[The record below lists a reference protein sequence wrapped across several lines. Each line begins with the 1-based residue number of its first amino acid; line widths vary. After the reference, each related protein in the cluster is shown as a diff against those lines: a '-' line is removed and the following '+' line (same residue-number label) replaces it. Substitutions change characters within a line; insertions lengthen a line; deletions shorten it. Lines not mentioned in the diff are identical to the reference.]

1 MLMRRIAM
9 TRPIQFAQIFTVF
22 GNYLLDGDYVRNN
35 DTRSAYEARSR
46 ARKAALTEACWA
58 TVRL

>member
-1 MLMRRIAM
+1 M
-9 TRPIQFAQIFTVF
+9 TRHTQFAQIFTVF

-35 DTRSAYEARSR
+35 NDSRFAYEARSR
-46 ARKAALTEACWA
+46 ARKAALTDAFWA

>member
-1 MLMRRIAM
+1 M
-9 TRPIQFAQIFTVF
+9 TAHTQFAQIFTVF

-35 DTRSAYEARSR
+35 DSRSAYGARSR
-46 ARKAALTEACWA
+46 ARKAALSEAWSA

>member
-1 MLMRRIAM
+1 M
-9 TRPIQFAQIFTVF
+9 TAHTQFPQIFTVF

-35 DTRSAYEARSR
+35 DSRCAYEARSR
-46 ARKAALTEACWA
+46 ARKAALTEACSA

>member
-1 MLMRRIAM
+1 M
-9 TRPIQFAQIFTVF
+9 TAHTQFAQIFTVF

-35 DTRSAYEARSR
+35 DSRCAHEARSR
-46 ARKAALTEACWA
+46 ARKAALTEAWA

>member
-1 MLMRRIAM
+1 MMQGRIAM
-9 TRPIQFAQIFTVF
+9 TRQSQFAQIFTVF

-35 DTRSAYEARSR
+35 ESSFAYQARSR
-46 ARKAALTEACWA
+46 ARKAALTEAYWA

>member
-1 MLMRRIAM
+1 M
-9 TRPIQFAQIFTVF
+9 TRQSQFAQIFTVF

-35 DTRSAYEARSR
+35 DSSYAYEARSR